1 MKWKEQAIT
10 IPVASEN
17 LVLEGVWQAGG
28 ARGAVIAPPHPLYGG
43 SLDHP
48 VMNEVA
54 YALYRAG
61 FASVRFNWR
70 GVGASQGVSSGD
82 ALVAGRDYTA
92 ALEHLAASVDGP
104 LLAAGYSFGAAV
116 ALRVALRDERV
127 RSLILVAPPV
137 AMIRELPLEKFEGP
151 LHLVV
156 GQDDTF
162 APVAELSE
170 LVAQLPSARLEV
182 IPKTDHFFA
191 RGLAE
196 LSELIT
202 RTLVK

>member
-10 IPVASEN
+10 IPVASED
-17 LVLEGVWQAGG
+17 LVLEGVWQVGG

-48 VMNEVA
+48 VVNELA
-54 YALYRAG
+54 YALYCAG

-70 GVGASQGVSSGD
+70 GVGASQGASSGD
-82 ALVAGRDYTA
+82 ALVAGRDYRA
-92 ALEHLAASVDGP
+92 ALEQLAASVDGP
-104 LLAAGYSFGAAV
+104 LLAAGYSFGAAA
-116 ALRVALRDERV
+116 ALRVALGDQRV
-127 RSLILVAPPV
+127 CSLILVAPPL
-137 AMIRELPLEKFEGP
+137 AMIRELPLEKFERP
-151 LHLVV
+151 LHVVV

-170 LVAQLPSARLEV
+170 IVAQLPSARLEV

-196 LSELIT
+196 LSELV
-202 RTLVK
+202 RTAVA